1 MRSHEHRL
9 INYHQWSQ
17 QETYI
22 TGEGGGRNN
31 VISEAGVNAG
41 VGTMGAQRHP
51 FDSNENKAKTYNV
64 GATSVCVV

>member
-1 MRSHEHRL
+1 M
-9 INYHQWSQ
+9 
-17 QETYI
+17 
-22 TGEGGGRNN
+22 
-31 VISEAGVNAG
+31 ISEAGVNAG